1 MSTIAEALERDWQ
14 HIRSHLPHQPYN
26 ATNTTPEA
34 PMSLATIANDLKAR
48 IEGIDGEVHTFLTDH
63 LPHLVDLAD
72 TVEQSPLVQAA
83 MAAVLPPTVEAE
95 IATLIGKLH
104 EQFGTQ
110 APATPPAA
118 VDEAPVGE
126 ENLHAG
132 EQPEAV
138 TAPPAGPVIAGQA
151 H

>member
-1 MSTIAEALERDWQ
+1 MTTIGEALEHDWRR
-14 HIRSHLPHQPYN
+14 IRSHLHHQPYN

-48 IEGIDGEVHTFLTDH
+48 IEGIDGEVHTFLSDH

-83 MAAVLPPTVEAE
+83 MAAVLPPSVEAE

-104 EQFGTQ
+104 EQFGGLK
-110 APATPPAA
+110 AA
-118 VDEAPVGE
+118 VAVEAPVS